1 MTILTAAQ
9 NAMARLVG
17 RRPAA
22 IVSSTNEMEVEI
34 TSLAQEAAVEI
45 AKSHEWQVLTARN
58 TISGT
63 GAESYPLPDDFDRM
77 HMTAGVS
84 SPSWPNWWFSHAR
97 SLDEWEQITI
107 RGINLEPGW
116 WIILGDRFQT
126 LPVIPAGG
134 EARFFYISKNIFA
147 ASNGA
152 PKDAIT
158 ADTDSF
164 RLDERLL
171 TLSIIWRW
179 LALKRMD
186 YSEELRTYEFALSQE
201 QARDGGSRV
210 MRANGTTRFP
220 GAVPSWPWELG

>member
-9 NAMARLVG
+9 GAMARLVG

-22 IVSSTNEMEVEI
+22 VVSSTNEMEVEI

-45 AKSHEWQVLTARN
+45 AKSHDWQALTEQHTVN
-58 TISGT
+58 GT
-63 GAESYPLPDDFDRM
+63 GDDSYPIPPDYDRM
-77 HMTAGVS
+77 NMAVGVS

-97 SLDEWEQITI
+97 SLDEWEQIKI

-116 WIILGDRFQT
+116 WIILGGRFQT

-134 EARFFYISKNIFA
+134 EARFFYLTKNIFT
-147 ASNGA
+147 SDNQT

-171 TLSIIWRW
+171 TLAIIWRW
-179 LALKRMD
+179 LSLKRMD
-186 YSEELRTYEFALSQE
+186 YSEELRTYEYALSQE

-210 MRANGTTRFP
+210 MRSNGSVRFP
-220 GAVPSWPWELG
+220 GAVNSWPWELG